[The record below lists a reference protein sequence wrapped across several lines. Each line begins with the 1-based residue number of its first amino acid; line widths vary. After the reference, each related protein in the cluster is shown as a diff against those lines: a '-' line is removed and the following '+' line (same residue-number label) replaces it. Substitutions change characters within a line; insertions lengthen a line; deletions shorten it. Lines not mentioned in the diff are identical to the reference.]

1 MTKNLK
7 MNNYK
12 STLTIVIGFT
22 LLSNYFHSKPLLI
35 LAISIGIIAIFS
47 EKAND
52 KIIWTWN
59 KISEILGLIMPN
71 VLLTL
76 VFYLFLTPLALLN
89 RINRKKNPL
98 QLKNTTISVYSTK
111 RKEFSPESLEKIW

>member
-1 MTKNLK
+1 

-22 LLSNYFHSKPLLI
+22 LLSNYFANKQLLI
-35 LAISIGIIAIFS
+35 FAIAIGIISILS

-52 KIIWTWN
+52 KIILAWN
-59 KISEILGLIMPN
+59 KLAEVLGLIMPN

-76 VFYLFLTPLALLN
+76 VFYLFLTPLALIN
-89 RINRKKNPL
+89 RINNKKNPL
-98 QLKNTTISVYSTK
+98 QLKNDANSTFISQ
-111 RKEFSPESLEKIW
+111 RKQFSPKSLEKIW

>member
-1 MTKNLK
+1 
-7 MNNYK
+7 MNNFK
-12 STLTIVIGFT
+12 STLTIVIGFI

-35 LAISIGIIAIFS
+35 LAIAIGIIAIFS
-47 EKAND
+47 EKANE
-52 KIIWTWN
+52 KIIWGWN

-71 VLLTL
+71 VLLSI
-76 VFYLFLTPLALLN
+76 VFYLFLTPLAFIN

-98 QLKNTTISVYSTK
+98 QLKNTTTSVYTSK

>member
-1 MTKNLK
+1 

-12 STLTIVIGFT
+12 STLTIVVGFV

-35 LAISIGIIAIFS
+35 LAIAIGLFGIFS

-52 KIIWTWN
+52 KIIWTWT
-59 KISEILGLIMPN
+59 KLTELLGYIMPN
-71 VLLTL
+71 VLLSI
-76 VFYLFLTPLALLN
+76 VFYFFLTPLAFINSL
-89 RINRKKNPL
+89 NRKKNPL
-98 QLKNTTISVYSTK
+98 QLKNTTNSVFITK

>member
-1 MTKNLK
+1 

-12 STLTIVIGFT
+12 STLTIVIGFI
-22 LLSNYFHSKPLLI
+22 LLSNYFHTKPLLI
-35 LAISIGIIAIFS
+35 LAIAIGIIAIFS
-47 EKAND
+47 EKANE
-52 KIIWTWN
+52 KIIWGWN

-71 VLLTL
+71 VLLSI
-76 VFYLFLTPLALLN
+76 VFYLFLTPLAFIN

-98 QLKNTTISVYSTK
+98 QLKNTTTSVYTSK

>member
-1 MTKNLK
+1 

-12 STLTIVIGFT
+12 STLTIVVGFI

-35 LAISIGIIAIFS
+35 LAIAIGLVAIFS
-47 EKAND
+47 EKANE
-52 KIIWTWN
+52 KIIWGWN
-59 KISEILGLIMPN
+59 KLSEILGLIMPN
-71 VLLTL
+71 VLLSI
-76 VFYLFLTPLALLN
+76 VFYLFLTPLAFIN

-98 QLKNTTISVYSTK
+98 QLKNTTTSVYTSK

>member
-1 MTKNLK
+1 

-22 LLSNYFHSKPLLI
+22 LLSNYFANKQLLVLSI
-35 LAISIGIIAIFS
+35 AIGIISIIS

-52 KIIWTWN
+52 KIIWAWN
-59 KISEILGLIMPN
+59 KLAEVLGVIMPN

-89 RINRKKNPL
+89 KINRNKNPL
-98 QLKNTTISVYSTK
+98 QLKNITNSTFISQ
-111 RKEFSPESLEKIW
+111 RKQFTAESLEKIW

>member
-1 MTKNLK
+1 

-12 STLTIVIGFT
+12 STLTIVIGFS
-22 LLSNYFHSKPLLI
+22 LLSNYFNYKPLFI
-35 LAISIGIIAIFS
+35 FGIVIGLFAIFS
-47 EKAND
+47 EKVND

-59 KISEILGLIMPN
+59 KLAEILGLIMPN

-76 VFYLFLTPLALLN
+76 VYYLFLTPLAIIN
-89 RINRKKNPL
+89 RINRKKANPL
-98 QLKNTTISVYSTK
+98 QLKNSTASVYTSK

>member
-1 MTKNLK
+1 MPKNYT

-12 STLTIVIGFT
+12 STLTIVIGFI

-35 LAISIGIIAIFS
+35 LAIGIGIIAIFS

-59 KISEILGLIMPN
+59 KLAEVLGLIIPN
-71 VLLTL
+71 VLLTI
-76 VFYLFLTPLALLN
+76 VFYLFLTPLALLS
-89 RINRKKNPL
+89 RINNKKNQL
-98 QLKNTTISVYSTK
+98 QLKNNTNSTFISQRK
-111 RKEFSPESLEKIW
+111 RFTPESLEKIW

>member
-1 MTKNLK
+1 MTKNLT

-12 STLTIVIGFT
+12 STLTIVIGFL

-35 LAISIGIIAIFS
+35 IAIAIGVIAIFS

-52 KIIWTWN
+52 KIIWAWN
-59 KISEILGLIMPN
+59 KLSEILGLFMPN

-76 VFYLFLTPLALLN
+76 VFYLFLTPLALIN

-98 QLKNTTISVYSTK
+98 QLKNSTTSVYISK
-111 RKEFSPESLEKIW
+111 RKEFSPDSLEKIW

>member
-1 MTKNLK
+1 

-22 LLSNYFHSKPLLI
+22 LLSNYFEFKQLFIIALI
-35 LAISIGIIAIFS
+35 IGLIAIFS

-52 KIIWTWN
+52 KIILIWN
-59 KISEILGLIMPN
+59 KITEILALIMPN

-76 VFYLFLTPLALLN
+76 VFFLFLTPLALAH
-89 RINRKKNPL
+89 RINRKKNLL
-98 QLKNTTISVYSTK
+98 QLKNDNDSVFISK
-111 RKEFSPESLEKIW
+111 RKEFSQKSLEKVW

>member
-1 MTKNLK
+1 

-22 LLSNYFHSKPLLI
+22 LLSNYFNSKPLLI
-35 LAISIGIIAIFS
+35 LSIVIGLIAIFS

-52 KIIWTWN
+52 KIIWGWN
-59 KISEILGLIMPN
+59 KISEILALIMPN

-76 VFYLFLTPLALLN
+76 VFYLFLTPLALIN

-98 QLKNTTISVYSTK
+98 QLKNITRSVYISK